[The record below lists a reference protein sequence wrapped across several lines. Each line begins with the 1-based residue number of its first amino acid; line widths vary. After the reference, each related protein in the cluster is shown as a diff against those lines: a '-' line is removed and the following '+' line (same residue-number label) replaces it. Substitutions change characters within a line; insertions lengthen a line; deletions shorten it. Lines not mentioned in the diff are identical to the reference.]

1 MWQHDGLPRPLRRP
15 VPAFGR
21 ERAQGGKQ
29 TDLNSIPQPSK
40 RFTERLPLIA
50 DRPVRAYALTILIC
64 VVALVL
70 RWELD
75 PLFPPGYPYLTFFP
89 AVIISSFLFGP
100 RPGILAAVL
109 CGLMSW
115 YFLIPP
121 RLSFALESGTV
132 TALLFYVGVV
142 TVDIA
147 LVHLMQAANRRL
159 ADTRED
165 LRQMAEERGLLAERT
180 TVLFEELQHR
190 VGNNL
195 QMVGAVLALQLR
207 NLQEPTA
214 RRALSDAAQRLQ
226 VIGNIQRRLY
236 KPDGERVPLD
246 AYIHD
251 LVDKVRA
258 SSGREGISWT
268 VLVEPGIILRPERAV
283 PVALILSEAIANSLE
298 HGLPD
303 RERGLIVV
311 SAAREHGQVV
321 LQVTDD
327 GAGLPAGFDPE
338 RGDSIGLRIS
348 RVLAQQIDAHYA
360 LEPSP
365 SGTVM
370 RLVLPE
376 SGEPTVAIPGTG

>member
-1 MWQHDGLPRPLRRP
+1 MELPRLLRCRCSHNQ
-15 VPAFGR
+15 VGTDA
-21 ERAQGGKQ
+21 GGKQ
-29 TDLNSIPQPSK
+29 ADLNSIPQPSK
-40 RFTERLPLIA
+40 RFTERLPLIS
-50 DRPVRAYALTILIC
+50 DKPWHAYGLTVAIC
-64 VVALVL
+64 VAALVL

-89 AVIISSFLFGP
+89 AVIISSFVFGP

-121 RLSFALESGTV
+121 RLSFMLDGGTI
-132 TALLFYVGVV
+132 TALLFYAGVV

-159 ADTRED
+159 ADAREE
-165 LRQMAEERGLLAERT
+165 LHEMAEERGLLYERT
-180 TVLFEELQHR
+180 AVLFEELQHR

-207 NLQEPTA
+207 NLEEPTA

-236 KPDGERVPLD
+236 NPNGERVPLD
-246 AYIHD
+246 AYITD
-251 LVDKVRA
+251 IVDKVRETT
-258 SSGREGISWT
+258 GREGLSWN

-298 HGLPD
+298 HGLSG
-303 RERGLIVV
+303 RERGLIAV
-311 SAAREHGQVV
+311 SARREHGQVV
-321 LQVTDD
+321 LQVADD
-327 GAGLPAGFDPE
+327 GAGLPPGFDPQ
-338 RGDSIGLRIS
+338 RGESIGLRIS
-348 RVLAQQIDAHYA
+348 RVLAEQIGAHYA
-360 LEPSP
+360 LEPGP
-365 SGTVM
+365 SGTLM
-370 RLVLPE
+370 RLILPE
-376 SGEPTVAIPGTG
+376 SGEPTVAVPGGG